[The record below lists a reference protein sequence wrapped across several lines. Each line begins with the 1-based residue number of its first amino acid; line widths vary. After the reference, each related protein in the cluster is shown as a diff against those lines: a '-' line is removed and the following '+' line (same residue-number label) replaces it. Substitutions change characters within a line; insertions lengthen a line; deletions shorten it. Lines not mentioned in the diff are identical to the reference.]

1 MQVISSVA
9 ELDVKLAE
17 CDAAAKVSDTALRE
31 VFQTFRMNFATTVFA
46 DPFSGE
52 YRDFQMEL
60 YRHIASR
67 AYDPGNEVTKFDVEA
82 AERTPFPFSTRS
94 CKTAG
99 FFTMG
104 AGFLLHTLDLQPGAR
119 VVEFGAGWGN
129 TTLAMAMT
137 GLDVTAVDI
146 EGDFCDLLSRR
157 AKRQGVSINIVNA
170 DFMWAE
176 TVREPF
182 DAAVF
187 FESFHHC
194 SDHLRLLKALRTAIK
209 PDGRVYFAAEPIVPD
224 FPIPWGL
231 RMDGESLWAIRSN
244 GWMELG
250 YNETYFREA
259 LARTGWVATKY
270 AYPDLGWAAVWE
282 AKQARATNHVIV
294 DAAKPTVI
302 TSDPLQSASEPTSP
316 AANGPIQSELRL
328 QNKLSAIYRS
338 TSWRL
343 TAPLRALGGYLRR

>member
-1 MQVISSVA
+1 M
-9 ELDVKLAE
+9 DF
-17 CDAAAKVSDTALRE
+17 T
-31 VFQTFRMNFATTVFA
+31 NTVPA
-46 DPFSGE
+46 DPFSAE
-52 YRDFQMEL
+52 YREFQMEL
-60 YRHIASR
+60 YKHLSSR
-67 AYDPGNEVTKFDVEA
+67 SYDPKNEVTKFDVGA
-82 AERTPFPFSTRS
+82 AECTPFPFSSRS

-104 AGFLLHTLDLQPGAR
+104 VGFLLHTLDLRPGAR

-137 GLDVTAVDI
+137 GLEVTAVDI
-146 EGDFCDLLSRR
+146 ESDFCDLLSRR
-157 AKRQGVSINIVNA
+157 AKRQGVNIDVINA

-194 SDHLRLLKALRTAIK
+194 SDHLRLLNALRTAVK
-209 PDGRVYFAAEPIVPD
+209 SDGRVYFAAEPIVTD
-224 FPIPWGL
+224 FPLPWGL

-259 LARTGWVATKY
+259 LARNGWVATKH
-270 AYPDLGWAAVWE
+270 AYPDLSWAAVWV
-282 AKQARATNHVIV
+282 AKQAVKAEPVIV
-294 DAAKPTVI
+294 DLVKPPVKTPDPVQSLPALAAAPALGPTEV
-302 TSDPLQSASEPTSP
+302 
-316 AANGPIQSELRL
+316 ELRL
-328 QNKLSAIYRS
+328 QNELSAIYRS

-343 TAPLRALGGYLRR
+343 TAPLRALGKLMRR